1 MRKYILLLAAMGM
14 MSGCYDL
21 DQFPHD
27 RLTSGTFWKT
37 ENHAH
42 QGIVAIYNTLLNEN
56 VFGAYYNN
64 DALGEIA
71 MDYNNWQMPS
81 IIKGTYSDRDSFI
94 KKKWQSAY
102 EGIFRANL
110 LLQNIDNVDMDK
122 ETKEIYKG
130 EARFMRALYYF
141 HLFDFYGGVP
151 LYDETIVVSEEFVNM
166 KKPRNTKEETLK
178 FILDDL
184 DAAVG
189 VLPVKWESTEYGR
202 ATKGAAV
209 ALRGKVK
216 LYAKDYIGAQADFEE
231 IVIDPQGRGYGYG
244 LIDNYPDLF
253 TLKGDQS
260 EEMIFSIQCVNG
272 TNNDYGLPYCLR
284 LGTRSAFE
292 GGWNNCMPTDI
303 LADMYEYKDGRPFS
317 WDEIYPG
324 FSTDRA
330 MQKRIFEA
338 TLSDDHKTV
347 ETYPA
352 DKDKIRSIYESRDP
366 RLEQNLITPY
376 SHILG
381 ANGRTPKD
389 MEYVLAEGVNE
400 ANGFLR
406 ANQPTYFNYYWRKFV
421 PEGDMDGKLE
431 NRENSPVDFP
441 LIRYAD
447 VLLMLAECYNENG
460 EQGKAV
466 ELINQVRQRKSTNMP
481 KLNSGPDW
489 LKAETKDEVFERIVH
504 ERAVELA
511 CEGHRFSDLKRWGLA
526 KEKLN
531 YEYDDILGKFIFK
544 RVFIDRDYYFPI
556 PAEEYDNNPNLGE
569 QNPGW

>member
-1 MRKYILLLAAMGM
+1 MKKYILLLAAMGM

-27 RLTSGTFWKT
+27 RLSSGTFWKT
-37 ENHAH
+37 EDHAH
-42 QGIVAIYNTLLNEN
+42 QGMVAMYNTLLNEN

-81 IIKGTYSDRDSFI
+81 IIKGTYTDRGGLVES
-94 KKKWQSAY
+94 KWQSAY
-102 EGIFRANL
+102 NGVFRANL
-110 LLQNIDNVDMDK
+110 LLQNIDGVDISEDEKNV
-122 ETKEIYKG
+122 YKG

-151 LYDETIVVSEEFVNM
+151 LYDETTVVGEEFMTMN
-166 KKPRNTKEETLK
+166 KPRATEEETVK

-184 DAAVG
+184 NAAVS

-202 ATKGAAV
+202 ATRGAAV

-216 LYAKDYIGAQADFEE
+216 LYTKDYVGAQADFED
-231 IVIDPQGRGYGYG
+231 IVFDKEGYGYGYG

-253 TLKGDQS
+253 TLAGDQS
-260 EEMIFSIQCVNG
+260 KEIIFSIQCING
-272 TNNDYGLPYCLR
+272 TNNNYGLPYCLR
-284 LGTRSAFE
+284 LGTRAAF
-292 GGWNNCMPTDI
+292 GGCWNNCMPTDI

-338 TLSDDHKTV
+338 TLSEDGKTV
-347 ETYPA
+347 AAYPA

-366 RLEQNLITPY
+366 RMEQTLITPY
-376 SHILG
+376 CHFLG
-381 ANGRTPKD
+381 CNGRTPKE
-389 MEYVLAEGVNE
+389 MEYVLATGVNE

-406 ANQPTYFNYYWRKFV
+406 DNLGHNNYYWRKFV
-421 PEGDMDGKLE
+421 PEGDMDGILE
-431 NRENSPVDFP
+431 DRSYSPVDFP

-481 KLNSGPDW
+481 KLNSGPAW
-489 LKAETKDEVFERIVH
+489 LKAETKAEVFERIVH

-511 CEGHRFSDLKRWGLA
+511 CEGHRFGDLKRWGLA

-544 RVFIDRDYYFPI
+544 RVFVDRDYHFPI
-556 PAEEYDNNPNLGE
+556 PAVEFERNSQLGE